1 MKLTPTMLRVLK
13 AVDEHDGCGAN
24 YIAGVLFPDKRRHMP
39 LRAGQ
44 YMGRLRSR
52 GLIAKHYDTYH
63 NKHGQLTAMS
73 VSYSLTPLA
82 REILKSEA

>member
-1 MKLTPTMLRVLK
+1 MLRVLR
-13 AVDEHDGCGAN
+13 AVEEREGCGAN
-24 YIAGVLFPDKRRHMP
+24 HIADVLFPDTHRHMS

-44 YMGRLRSR
+44 YMGRLRTR
-52 GLIAKHYDTYH
+52 GLIRRHFEEYH
-63 NKHGQLTAMS
+63 GKHGQLVAMS